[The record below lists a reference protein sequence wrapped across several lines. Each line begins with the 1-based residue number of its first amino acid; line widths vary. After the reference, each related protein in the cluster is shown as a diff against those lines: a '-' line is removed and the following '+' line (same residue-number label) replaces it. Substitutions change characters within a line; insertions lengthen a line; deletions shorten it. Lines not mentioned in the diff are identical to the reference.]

1 MGDFM
6 AEVVK
11 IVLTGGPCG
20 GKTSALKYISEE
32 LKKLNIP
39 TITIGEVASRLFSEG
54 KTPENVGSYEFHRE
68 LFEIQLAEENEKT
81 QIAKNM
87 DCEKAVLLF
96 DRGLLDSRAYV
107 TEDEFAKY
115 AGLHN
120 LNEDVIR
127 NSYDA
132 VFHLV
137 TSANGAEE
145 YYGKE
150 TNIFRREESLEKARE
165 VDTDVMAVWTGT
177 PHLRIID
184 NSTDFDTKLKRL
196 LKEVVEFLGIPK
208 PLEIERKFLIEYPDI
223 EFLNSIKTCRRIP
236 ITQAYLTTPEEGY
249 FRIRKRGEGDKAVYI
264 KTVKIK
270 ISDIKRIEI
279 ENYISKEQYDSYLAQ
294 RQYVTGII
302 SKDRYCIVDNSTYCE
317 LDVYPFWN
325 DRATIEIELLSEDQ
339 RYQLPK
345 FVKLIREVSSEPDY
359 RNLALAQKYGKP

>member
-115 AGLHN
+115 AGIHN
-120 LNEDVIR
+120 LNEDVILS
-127 NSYDA
+127 SYDA

-137 TSANGAEE
+137 TSADGAEE

-150 TNIFRREESLEKARE
+150 TNILRREESHEK
-165 VDTDVMAVWTGT
+165 D
-177 PHLRIID
+177 H
-184 NSTDFDTKLKRL
+184 
-196 LKEVVEFLGIPK
+196 
-208 PLEIERKFLIEYPDI
+208 
-223 EFLNSIKTCRRIP
+223 
-236 ITQAYLTTPEEGY
+236 Q
-249 FRIRKRGEGDKAVYI
+249 
-264 KTVKIK
+264 
-270 ISDIKRIEI
+270 
-279 ENYISKEQYDSYLAQ
+279 ENYCNGGHVIVCSDTTSDT
-294 RQYVTGII
+294 TGEC
-302 SKDRYCIVDNSTYCE
+302 SGSRWCCNSRKNNGKTAKDLR
-317 LDVYPFWN
+317 
-325 DRATIEIELLSEDQ
+325 
-339 RYQLPK
+339 K
-345 FVKLIREVSSEPDY
+345 IRDCY
-359 RNLALAQKYGKP
+359 

>member
-39 TITIGEVASRLFSEG
+39 TIGEVASRLFSEG

-115 AGLHN
+115 AGIHN

-127 NSYDA
+127 SISSCY
-132 VFHLV
+132 
-137 TSANGAEE
+137 
-145 YYGKE
+145 
-150 TNIFRREESLEKARE
+150 FRRR
-165 VDTDVMAVWTGT
+165 
-177 PHLRIID
+177 
-184 NSTDFDTKLKRL
+184 
-196 LKEVVEFLGIPK
+196 
-208 PLEIERKFLIEYPDI
+208 
-223 EFLNSIKTCRRIP
+223 CRRV
-236 ITQAYLTTPEEGY
+236 L
-249 FRIRKRGEGDKAVYI
+249 RKR
-264 KTVKIK
+264 
-270 ISDIKRIEI
+270 
-279 ENYISKEQYDSYLAQ
+279 NQYFPQ
-294 RQYVTGII
+294 RRK
-302 SKDRYCIVDNSTYCE
+302 S
-317 LDVYPFWN
+317 
-325 DRATIEIELLSEDQ
+325 
-339 RYQLPK
+339 
-345 FVKLIREVSSEPDY
+345 
-359 RNLALAQKYGKP
+359 

>member
-54 KTPENVGSYEFHRE
+54 KTPEENVGSYEFHRE

-115 AGLHN
+115 AGIHN

-127 NSYDA
+127 SSYDA

-137 TSANGAEE
+137 TSADGAEE

-184 NSTDFDTKLKRL
+184 NSTNFDTKLKRL
-196 LKEVVEFLGIPK
+196 LKEVVAFLEFRNRLK
-208 PLEIERKFLIEYPDI
+208 LK
-223 EFLNSIKTCRRIP
+223 
-236 ITQAYLTTPEEGY
+236 
-249 FRIRKRGEGDKAVYI
+249 
-264 KTVKIK
+264 
-270 ISDIKRIEI
+270 
-279 ENYISKEQYDSYLAQ
+279 EN
-294 RQYVTGII
+294 
-302 SKDRYCIVDNSTYCE
+302 
-317 LDVYPFWN
+317 F
-325 DRATIEIELLSEDQ
+325 
-339 RYQLPK
+339 
-345 FVKLIREVSSEPDY
+345 
-359 RNLALAQKYGKP
+359 

>member
-115 AGLHN
+115 AGIHN

-137 TSANGAEE
+137 TSADGAEE

-177 PHLRIID
+177 PH
-184 NSTDFDTKLKRL
+184 S
-196 LKEVVEFLGIPK
+196 
-208 PLEIERKFLIEYPDI
+208 
-223 EFLNSIKTCRRIP
+223 
-236 ITQAYLTTPEEGY
+236 
-249 FRIRKRGEGDKAVYI
+249 
-264 KTVKIK
+264 
-270 ISDIKRIEI
+270 
-279 ENYISKEQYDSYLAQ
+279 ENY
-294 RQYVTGII
+294 
-302 SKDRYCIVDNSTYCE
+302 
-317 LDVYPFWN
+317 
-325 DRATIEIELLSEDQ
+325 
-339 RYQLPK
+339 
-345 FVKLIREVSSEPDY
+345 
-359 RNLALAQKYGKP
+359 

>member
-1 MGDFM
+1 
-6 AEVVK
+6 
-11 IVLTGGPCG
+11 
-20 GKTSALKYISEE
+20 
-32 LKKLNIP
+32 
-39 TITIGEVASRLFSEG
+39 
-54 KTPENVGSYEFHRE
+54 
-68 LFEIQLAEENEKT
+68 
-81 QIAKNM
+81 M

-115 AGLHN
+115 AGIHN

-127 NSYDA
+127 SSYDA

-137 TSANGAEE
+137 TSADGAEE

-184 NSTDFDTKLKRL
+184 NSTDFDTKLNRL
-196 LKEVVEFLGIPK
+196 LKEVVAFLGIPK

-249 FRIRKRGEGDKAVYI
+249 FRIRKGERV
-264 KTVKIK
+264 T
-270 ISDIKRIEI
+270 RL
-279 ENYISKEQYDSYLAQ
+279 YISKQ
-294 RQYVTGII
+294 
-302 SKDRYCIVDNSTYCE
+302 
-317 LDVYPFWN
+317 
-325 DRATIEIELLSEDQ
+325 
-339 RYQLPK
+339 
-345 FVKLIREVSSEPDY
+345 
-359 RNLALAQKYGKP
+359 